1 MPSEK
6 TQHELNGTN
15 KARCIHASRLPEY
28 RQPFGARPCAS
39 DVEIFFDCYKEASN
53 VTFCY
58 TYGLYNFSYH
68 EEPMYSVSGLGRY
81 RVGLMLPNE
90 PSILFYWFRFNVPG
104 NLEDLPDH
112 FKTNSD
118 CDASQVT
125 LYYGAA
131 LDTPNGEGTLY
142 DCPPRVGA
150 DEDKYPFAFQI
161 TVYNK
166 DFKTPDF
173 LKGAMMYQIF
183 PDRFARDSSFDFA
196 RMTSLDPREERI
208 YHENWNEDVD
218 TKGKPE
224 TGYLACDFYGGS
236 LKGIEEKLDY
246 IKELGIN
253 VLYLNPIFEARSSH
267 RYDTADYLN
276 VDPILGGTTAFLSL
290 QNACRER
297 GIRIILDGVFSHT
310 GADSRYFNK
319 FDRYDGVGAYKA
331 FRDGEE
337 SRYRSWYNFY
347 RNEDGS
353 VGYRSWWGF
362 PDLPDVNED
371 DLSYRNFIF
380 GKDGVVDTW
389 TSRGASGFRLDVSDE
404 LPDSFIRQMRT
415 TVKEKLGDE
424 GAVIGEVW
432 EDASNKCSYGSYRDF
447 MLGNTHDSV
456 MGYTF
461 RHIVLDF
468 LCGYIDAD
476 IADSRLE
483 GFRERYP
490 MEAYYSIMNLV
501 SSHDVPRIMTALSKP
516 CDTDDRDI
524 QRGFKVSSKDID
536 RISSLAKMAFAF
548 QTCYIGASCIYYGD
562 EILMEGYKDP
572 FNRRTYPWNKTG
584 LRQRE
589 SFVFFKRIAG
599 LRTVNQ
605 CLKTGYY
612 KTLMA
617 EGGTFAIARYLKE
630 GKDAFG
636 KDATGSKAIVLV
648 MNRSADPVYVDVSEN
663 YGAYTCVRTGDDEIR
678 PPLSEQLIVGGVSGG
693 VKKLGI
699 KPFSTVFLVY

>member
-6 TQHELNGTN
+6 TQHELNGSN

-39 DVEIFFDCYKEASN
+39 DVDIFFDCYKEAAN

-104 NLEDLPDH
+104 DLEDLPDY
-112 FKTNSD
+112 FRKTGEG
-118 CDASQVT
+118 ASNAIT
-125 LYYGAA
+125 LYYGAS
-131 LDTPNGEGTLY
+131 LDAADGEGTLY

-183 PDRFARDSSFDFA
+183 PDRFSRDSSFDFR

-208 YHENWNEDVD
+208 YHEDWNEDVD

-290 QNACRER
+290 QNACKER

-331 FRDGEE
+331 FRDGAE

-404 LPDSFIRQMRT
+404 LPDSFIRQMRS
-415 TVKEKLGDE
+415 TVKAKLGDE

-468 LCGYIDAD
+468 LCGYIDAG
-476 IADSRLE
+476 IADARLE
-483 GFRERYP
+483 GYRERYP
-490 MEAYYSIMNLV
+490 MEA
-501 SSHDVPRIMTALSKP
+501 
-516 CDTDDRDI
+516 
-524 QRGFKVSSKDID
+524 
-536 RISSLAKMAFAF
+536 
-548 QTCYIGASCIYYGD
+548 
-562 EILMEGYKDP
+562 
-572 FNRRTYPWNKTG
+572 
-584 LRQRE
+584 
-589 SFVFFKRIAG
+589 
-599 LRTVNQ
+599 
-605 CLKTGYY
+605 
-612 KTLMA
+612 
-617 EGGTFAIARYLKE
+617 
-630 GKDAFG
+630 
-636 KDATGSKAIVLV
+636 
-648 MNRSADPVYVDVSEN
+648 
-663 YGAYTCVRTGDDEIR
+663 
-678 PPLSEQLIVGGVSGG
+678 
-693 VKKLGI
+693 
-699 KPFSTVFLVY
+699 

>member
-6 TQHELNGTN
+6 TQHELNGSN
-15 KARCIHASRLPEY
+15 KARCMHASRLPEY

-39 DVEIFFDCYKEASN
+39 DVEIFFDCYKEAAN

-58 TYGLYNFSYH
+58 TYGLYDFSYH

-90 PSILFYWFRFNVPG
+90 PSILFYWFRFNCPG
-104 NLEDLPDH
+104 DLEGLPEH
-112 FKTNSD
+112 FKTNNGDS
-118 CDASQVT
+118 SLIT
-125 LYYGAA
+125 LYYGAS
-131 LDTPNGEGTLY
+131 LDLADGEGTLY

-150 DEDKYPFAFQI
+150 DEDKYPYAFQI
-161 TVYNK
+161 TVYNR

-183 PDRFARDSSFDFA
+183 PDRFSRDSSFDFG

-208 YHENWNEDVD
+208 YHEDWNEDVD

-276 VDPILGGTTAFLSL
+276 VDPILGGTAAFMSL
-290 QNACRER
+290 QNACKER
-297 GIRIILDGVFSHT
+297 GIKIILDGVFSHT

-331 FRDGEE
+331 YRDGEE

-362 PDLPDVNED
+362 PDLPDVNEN
-371 DLSYRNFIF
+371 DLSYRNFVF

-461 RHIVLDF
+461 RHILLDF

-476 IADSRLE
+476 IADSRFE
-483 GFRERYP
+483 GYRERYP
-490 MEAYYSIMNLV
+490 MEAYYAMMNLV

-524 QRGFKVSSKDID
+524 QRGFKVSSQDID
-536 RISSLAKMAFAF
+536 RVSSLAKMAFAF

-572 FNRRTYPWNKTG
+572 FNRRTYPWHKTG
-584 LRQRE
+584 LRQQE
-589 SFVFFKRIAG
+589 SFIFFKRIAG
-599 LRTVNQ
+599 LRSVNQ
-605 CLKTGYY
+605 CLKTGFY

-617 EGGTFAIARYLKE
+617 EGGSFAIARYLKE

-636 KDATGSKAIVLV
+636 RDASGSKAIVLV
-648 MNRSADPVYVDVSEN
+648 MNRSAEPLYVDAGEN
-663 YGAYTCVRTGDDEIR
+663 YGSYTCVRAGDDEVR
-678 PPLSEQLIVGGVSGG
+678 PPLSEQLIVGGVTGG

-699 KPFSTVFLVY
+699 KPYSTVFLVY